1 MATDTGATT
10 PRPWQRMAPLALGL
24 AAVLVALLYVLALY
38 APPDM
43 GTFFLL
49 LAVIPLLPG
58 VLVAKVARLRSSM
71 VVLSVVLTW
80 VLAVAGEVLV
90 TGALP
95 LPGFSGYGIGL
106 AVGPLLAIAIAGRR
120 TPTTGSDQ
128 PSQVGARHP

>member
-1 MATDTGATT
+1 MG
-10 PRPWQRMAPLALGL
+10 GL
-24 AAVLVALLYVLALY
+24 AAASELRDERHRDLRLLRRRSPED

-49 LAVIPLLPG
+49 LALLPLLPG
-58 VLVAKVARLRSSM
+58 VLVAKVARLRSST

-120 TPTTGSDQ
+120 APTTGSDQ
-128 PSQVGARHP
+128 LPQAGTRHP